1 MFYSKLP
8 SYIFHLTRRVYL
20 LLVMCS
26 LNVYHMCAATQE
38 QMSDPLEL
46 ELEVVVS
53 YHCEWWKLN
62 SGSVQAQL
70 NDLNLEAFLSHV
82 YVSRSC

>member
-1 MFYSKLP
+1 MF
-8 SYIFHLTRRVYL
+8 
-20 LLVMCS
+20 S

-53 YHCEWWKLN
+53 HHCEWWELN
-62 SGSVQAQL
+62 SGSVQEQL
-70 NDLNLEAFLSHV
+70 NGLNCWAFLSHI
-82 YVSRSC
+82 YVFLEKSLGLRSTFLLLIYGN